1 VRLCLLVLGLVVLGG
16 SVVRGQELGEV
27 RSWTGTLGKSQFG
40 VFSNNGTRLVFADGN
55 DAVIVDTVDGRNS
68 IRLSGHT
75 KPVSV
80 ARYSGDGTRI
90 VTVGQDETIRRWDA
104 ESGKQISEVA
114 ANTGSPSTILSVSKN
129 GSLIGFTTGSDRI
142 MRVMDLFRKVERQ
155 RIGLKAKELHWRS
168 VSPDCRLAMS
178 NGITNLTTFWDT
190 STGNYTR
197 INNGH
202 HNYCGQFSHDGTAA
216 ILGGGF
222 AWDIWNIQR
231 KTKVAAG
238 TVTGGHVYAIASSK
252 SGDRLLTGLSD
263 GTVWVWDV
271 RAGKELMVLRGH
283 EKAVRA
289 VMVSP
294 DRRYAVSGDQLG
306 TIILWRIRK

>member
-1 VRLCLLVLGLVVLGG
+1 MRLRFSLLCMIVSIG
-16 SVVRGQELGEV
+16 SAARCQELGQV

-40 VFSNNGTRLVFADGN
+40 VFSNNGARLVFADGN
-55 DAVIVDTVDGRNS
+55 DAVIVETVAGRNP

-90 VTVGQDETIRRWDA
+90 VTIGQDETIRRWDA

-114 ANTGSPSTILSVSKN
+114 ANTGSPSTILTVSKN
-129 GSLIGFTTGSDRI
+129 GSLIGYTTGSDRI
-142 MRVMDLFRKVERQ
+142 MRVMDLFKKVERQ

-168 VSPDCRLAMS
+168 VSPNCRLAMS
-178 NGITNLTTFWDT
+178 NGITTKTTLWDT
-190 STGNYTR
+190 TTGNYTR
-197 INNGH
+197 IDNGH
-202 HNYCGQFSHDGTAA
+202 HNYCGQFSHDGIAA

-222 AWDIWNIQR
+222 AWHIWNIQR

-238 TVTGGHVYAIASSK
+238 TVTGGHIYSIASSK

-263 GTVWVWDV
+263 GTIWVWDT
-271 RAGKELMVLRGH
+271 RAGKELMILRGH
-283 EKAVRA
+283 EKAVRS
-289 VMVSP
+289 VMLSP